1 MEKTRKKTRNTARKS
16 ATDST
21 EQQIRKAYREYVLHE
36 GKQPTSVFKFAQE
49 LGMEEADFYNHFASF
64 EALEKTIWKEYID
77 KTRKNLEKDSNY
89 QGFTSRE
96 KILSFYYSLA
106 EVFKSDRSFVLHQ
119 LKGWKNPSITPSFL
133 KGFKSAFD
141 AWITAVLNEGK
152 QTGEVATRP
161 YLDQRYSML
170 FWLHLMFI
178 LQFWSH
184 DDSAGF
190 EKTDMAIE
198 KSVNLAFDLIGK
210 GVLDNA
216 IDFGKFLYQ
225 TSKN

>member
-1 MEKTRKKTRNTARKS
+1 MEKTKKATRKS
-16 ATDST
+16 AGTSG
-21 EQQIRKAYREYVLHE
+21 EKIKKAYREYVLNE
-36 GKQPTSVFKFAQE
+36 GKRPPSVFRFAKEQ
-49 LGMEEADFYNHFASF
+49 GMKEEDFYNHFASF
-64 EALEKTIWKEYID
+64 EALEKLIWQEYID
-77 KTRKNLEKDSNY
+77 QTRTKLEKDRNY
-89 QGFTSRE
+89 QSFSSRE
-96 KILSFYYSLA
+96 KILSFYFSLA
-106 EVFKSDRSFVLHQ
+106 EVLKYDRSFVLQQ
-119 LKGWKNPSITPSFL
+119 LKSWKNPSITPSFL
-133 KGFKSAFD
+133 KGFKNAFD
-141 AWITAVLNEGK
+141 GWINEILNQGK
-152 QTGEVATRP
+152 QSGEVATRP
-161 YLDQRYSML
+161 YLDQRYSTL